1 MELKSMLSSNP
12 GRTRLRGRLGAL
24 RAAVV
29 CALMIASFAIVAGFW
44 PVPASA
50 EGDSV
55 PVAELM
61 AAEVLPDLAIGSNN
75 APITIVE
82 YASMTCGHCAAFY
95 ATTFPELKSKYIDTG
110 KVRFILREFPLD
122 PLAAAGSMLAR
133 CAGDDKRNA
142 IVELL
147 FAQQKYWL
155 IPDKA
160 LEALASL
167 LKQTG
172 MSQKTFDA
180 CLEDRSLYDKIAKV
194 HDRAAE
200 KFGVSATPTF
210 FINGKK
216 QKGEMSPAALDNLLA
231 PLLKG

>member
-24 RAAVV
+24 RATVV

-55 PVAELM
+55 PLAELM

-147 FAQQKYWL
+147 FAQQKHWL

-216 QKGEMSPAALDNLLA
+216 QKGEMTPEALDNLLA